1 MLICEEI
8 LHYKNMVVEIDDIW
22 LQSAKCLSTVYLL
35 AMFVKLSGLFNYE
48 NGKTF
53 NAVHENQ
60 DDQA

>member
-1 MLICEEI
+1 
-8 LHYKNMVVEIDDIW
+8 MVVEINDIW